1 MAKGK
6 RHNWEMIAKDY
17 IEGTVLSDGN
27 IKYPTQRDIAEKYGI
42 TPALIGVHAKKEQW
56 LVKRE
61 IFNSKIEERRKQKKA
76 ETISD
81 EGSAFD
87 LKCFNISQDAADRVN
102 EMLQQ
107 AEKPAEVS
115 MLTQAL
121 KNLQTVGKAALGD
134 KDGQQEGLTIKVSV
148 SDAD

>member
-1 MAKGK
+1 MGK
-6 RHNWEMIAKDY
+6 RRNWEEISKEY
-17 IEGTVLSDGN
+17 IEGQVIDG
-27 IKYPTQRDIAEKYGI
+27 KRQYPTQRSIADKYGI
-42 TPALIGVHAKKEQW
+42 EPALISKHAKKEQW

-61 IFNSKIEERRKQKKA
+61 IFDGKIAAKRQEKKI

-87 LKCFNISQDAADRVN
+87 LICFNISRQAAHKVKSMMDN
-102 EMLQQ
+102 TD
-107 AEKPAEVS
+107 KPAEVS

-134 KDGQQEGLTIKVSV
+134 KDGQQDGITIKVSV